1 MNLKTNNK
9 STQDWLII
17 ENIDKNGIIKIKNK
31 NTYIKIL
38 KIQPINFNLKT
49 SLEKEAIL
57 NSYKIFLKTCNFN
70 IQILIQSSKEN
81 LEKNIL
87 NIQKNIQKKENKFL
101 KNISD
106 EYIKYIKNMN
116 LTKKSSTKNFYIILS
131 NEKLKG
137 IEYVESFEI
146 IKNDLKEKYFKV
158 KDCLS
163 RCGNSVIEIN
173 TKKEILKILFSFL
186 NTRKDIQKN
195 K

>member
-1 MNLKTNNK
+1 MKNNK
-9 STQDWLII
+9 
-17 ENIDKNGIIKIKNK
+17 
-31 NTYIKIL
+31 YIKIL
-38 KIQPINFNLKT
+38 KIIPINYNLK
-49 SLEKEAIL
+49 SDLEKEAIL

-81 LEKNIL
+81 LDKNIL

-146 IKNDLKEKYFKV
+146 IKNDLKEKYFKI

-173 TKKEILKILFSFL
+173 SKNEIIKILYSFL
-186 NTRKDIQKN
+186 NTRKLINRKQKF
-195 K
+195 KFKRKIKAQA

>member
-1 MNLKTNNK
+1 MKNNK
-9 STQDWLII
+9 
-17 ENIDKNGIIKIKNK
+17 
-31 NTYIKIL
+31 YVKIL
-38 KIQPINFNLKT
+38 KIIPINYNLK
-49 SLEKEAIL
+49 SDLEKEAIL

-101 KNISD
+101 KNISN
-106 EYIKYIKNMN
+106 EYIKYIQNMN
-116 LTKKSSTKNFYIILS
+116 LTKKSSSKNFYIILS

-137 IEYVESFEI
+137 IDYNQSFEI
-146 IKNDLKEKYFKV
+146 IKNDLKEKYFKI

-173 TKKEILKILFSFL
+173 SKNEIIKILYSFL
-186 NTRKDIQKN
+186 NTRKLINRK
-195 K
+195 